1 MSLPVIYGNDNNLHF
16 IQNMQKNQRMPHACL
31 FYGEKGSGRKTLANY
46 FAMTALCTNENAPCG
61 ICKNCQ
67 KILKNAHPDFISVEH
82 SGKKSGFSV
91 ETVREICRDAIIAP
105 NDSNQKIYLF
115 TDCDAISIPAQNTL
129 LKLTEEPPEH
139 VILLFTAV
147 SKNAF
152 LGTMLSRMMQIAV
165 LPCTPQDC
173 KNALMQKEYSVQD
186 AEKAVASTGGKNIGL
201 ALAWLENPD
210 FQEMT
215 RQASAFTSAVA
226 QRNQYE
232 MLRILSGYEKDR
244 IQAEKFLNL
253 LLMQFRDACMLRYDA
268 SVCLGCD
275 MSSAQ
280 MLSQMLTPSKSLKL
294 YQAVQTAY
302 EALQA
307 NVSLKLILAS
317 LGGTLLLS

>member
-1 MSLPVIYGNDNNLHF
+1 MNSLTIYGNDSNLNF
-16 IQNMQKNQRMPHACL
+16 MQNMRRNQHLPHACL
-31 FYGEKGSGRKTLANY
+31 FYGEKGSGRKLLAQY
-46 FAMTALCTNENAPCG
+46 FAMTVLCSEEHAPCG

-67 KILKNAHPDFISVEH
+67 KILKNAHPDFIPVAH
-82 SGKKSGFSV
+82 SGKKLGFSV

-105 NDSNQKIYLF
+105 NDSTKKIYLF
-115 TDCDAISIPAQNTL
+115 TDCDNISIPAQNTL

-139 VILLFTAV
+139 VLLLFTAV

-152 LGTMLSRMMQIAV
+152 LGTMLSRMIQIAV
-165 LPCTPQDC
+165 HPCTPEDC
-173 KNALMQKEYSVQD
+173 RNALIQQEYSPQD
-186 AEKAVASTGGKNIGL
+186 AEKAISSTGGKNIGL
-201 ALAWLENPD
+201 ALEWLENPD
-210 FQEMT
+210 LQEMT
-215 RQASAFTSAVA
+215 RQASALTYAAA

-232 MLRILSGYEKDR
+232 ILRILSIYEKDR

-268 SVCLGCD
+268 SCLGCD
-275 MSSAQ
+275 MPSAQ
-280 MLSQMLTPSKSLKL
+280 KLSQMLTPSKALKL

-317 LGGTLLLS
+317 LGGNLLL